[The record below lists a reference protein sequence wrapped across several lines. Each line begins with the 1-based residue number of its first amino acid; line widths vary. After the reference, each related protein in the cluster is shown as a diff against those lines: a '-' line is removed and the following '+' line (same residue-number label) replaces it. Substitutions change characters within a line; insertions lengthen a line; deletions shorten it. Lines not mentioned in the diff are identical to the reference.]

1 MIRRPPGSTRTYTLL
16 PYTTLFRSLAPGEP
30 GLKIDQPRRRL
41 DDVVIGGKVPIGACP
56 PEAVKIGVDDSRIC
70 GFERGIVQ
78 PEPPDRLSA
87 HRMDEDVGRSRQPQ
101 QRGACGGLLQVQR
114 EAALAA
120 IDVEEHA
127 AARCVLPGRQEAWGV
142 AEIGRAH

>member
-1 MIRRPPGSTRTYTLL
+1 MRISD
-16 PYTTLFRSLAPGEP
+16 SSS
-30 GLKIDQPRRRL
+30 
-41 DDVVIGGKVPIGACP
+41 DVCSS
-56 PEAVKIGVDDSRIC
+56 DL
-70 GFERGIVQ
+70 Q

-87 HRMDEDVGRSRQPQ
+87 HRMDEDVGRFRQPQ

-127 AARCVLPGRQEAWGV
+127 AARCVLPGRQEACGV
-142 AEIGRAH
+142 AGRAFDLDDVRPQIRSEEHTSELQSLMRISYDVFCFKKKKTQ